1 MNQYNYPTVIY
12 SGENSTHSLGE
23 YLKKSNHQK
32 AMIVTDQQLV
42 KLGIVKTL
50 VEDLNFEDQDYVVYD
65 GVHPNPIE
73 DDVKNG
79 VDFYQNNSCDYLIA
93 LGGGSPM
100 DVAKVIKI
108 MLKHPWPM
116 EQYDDSIGGDNL
128 ITESMPGLYAIP
140 TTAGTGSEVG
150 RAGVIILKKSQ
161 RKTIFFHPD
170 LIPKIAVLDPKY
182 SMNLPRSIT
191 VATGVDALVHCM
203 EAFLSPGFHPMADGI
218 ALEGIQLILQNLP
231 KVFEDGHDLD
241 ARNKMLVAA
250 MMGATAFQKG
260 LGMVHSLA
268 HPLSSQFNL
277 HHGLANALMLIE
289 ALKFIDQSVMQ
300 GESDE
305 RKKLQRLEEVIKSS
319 LDQKTSSKS
328 LADILSD
335 FMNDLEVEPGLSHHG
350 ITENDLDKLSE
361 EAFMDGCHQ
370 TNIIPIQQDDLR
382 LVYRKAL

>member
-12 SGENSTHSLGE
+12 SGENAAHSLGE

-108 MLKHPWPM
+108 MLNHPWPM
-116 EQYDDSIGGDNL
+116 EQYDDSLGGDDL
-128 ITESMPGLYAIP
+128 ITEVMPELYAIP

-170 LIPKIAVLDPKY
+170 LIPKIAILDPTY

-191 VATGVDALVHCM
+191 VATGIDALVHCM

-218 ALEGIQLILQNLP
+218 ALEGTQLVLQNLP
-231 KVFEDGHDLD
+231 KVFDDGHDLD
-241 ARNKMLVAA
+241 ARNKMLMAA
-250 MMGATAFQKG
+250 TMGATAFQKG

-277 HHGLANALMLIE
+277 HHGLANALVLIE
-289 ALKFIDQSVMQ
+289 SLKFIDQRVMH
-300 GESDE
+300 GGSEE
-305 RKKLQRLEEVIKSS
+305 RNKLQRLEDVIKSS

-328 LADILSD
+328 LPDILSD
-335 FMNDLEVEPGLSHHG
+335 FMNDLEVELGLSHHG

>member
-108 MLKHPWPM
+108 MLNHPWPM
-116 EQYDDSIGGDNL
+116 EQYDDSLGGDDL
-128 ITESMPGLYAIP
+128 ITESMPELYAIP

-191 VATGVDALVHCM
+191 VATGLDALVHCM

-289 ALKFIDQSVMQ
+289 SLKFIDQSVMQ
-300 GESDE
+300 GETDE
-305 RKKLQRLEEVIKSS
+305 RNKLQRLEEVIKSS
-319 LDQKTSSKS
+319 LDQKTSSQS

-335 FMNDLEVEPGLSHHG
+335 FMNDLEVELGLSHHG
-350 ITENDLDKLSE
+350 VTENDLDKLSE

>member
-12 SGENSTHSLGE
+12 SGENAAHSLGE
-23 YLKKSNHQK
+23 YLKKSNHKK

-108 MLKHPWPM
+108 MLNHPWPM
-116 EQYDDSIGGDNL
+116 EQYDDSLGGDDL
-128 ITESMPGLYAIP
+128 ITEVMPELYAIP

-170 LIPKIAVLDPKY
+170 LIPKIAILDPTY

-191 VATGVDALVHCM
+191 VATGIDALVHCM

-218 ALEGIQLILQNLP
+218 ALEGTQLVLQNLP
-231 KVFEDGHDLD
+231 KVFDDGHDLD
-241 ARNKMLVAA
+241 ARNKMLMAA
-250 MMGATAFQKG
+250 TMGATAFQKG

-289 ALKFIDQSVMQ
+289 SLKFIDQRVMH
-300 GESDE
+300 GGSEE
-305 RKKLQRLEEVIKSS
+305 RNKLQRLEDVIKSS

-328 LADILSD
+328 LPDILSD
-335 FMNDLEVEPGLSHHG
+335 FMNDLEVELGLSHHG

-370 TNIIPIQQDDLR
+370 TNIIPIQQEDLR

>member
-12 SGENSTHSLGE
+12 SGENAAHSLGE

-108 MLKHPWPM
+108 MLNHPWPM
-116 EQYDDSIGGDNL
+116 EQYDDSLGGDDL
-128 ITESMPGLYAIP
+128 ITEVMPELYAIP

-170 LIPKIAVLDPKY
+170 LIPKIAILDPTY

-191 VATGVDALVHCM
+191 VATGIDALVHCM

-218 ALEGIQLILQNLP
+218 ALEGTQLVLQNLP
-231 KVFEDGHDLD
+231 KVFDDGHDLD
-241 ARNKMLVAA
+241 ARNKMLMAA
-250 MMGATAFQKG
+250 TMGATAFQKG

-289 ALKFIDQSVMQ
+289 SLKFIDQRVMH
-300 GESDE
+300 GGSEE
-305 RKKLQRLEEVIKSS
+305 RNKLQRLEDVIKSS

-328 LADILSD
+328 LPDILSD
-335 FMNDLEVEPGLSHHG
+335 FMNDLEVELGLSHHG

>member
-12 SGENSTHSLGE
+12 SGENAAHSLGE

-108 MLKHPWPM
+108 MLNHPWPM
-116 EQYDDSIGGDNL
+116 EQYDDSLGGDDL
-128 ITESMPGLYAIP
+128 ITEVMPDLYAIP

-170 LIPKIAVLDPKY
+170 LIPKIAILDPTY

-191 VATGVDALVHCM
+191 VATGIDALVHCM

-218 ALEGIQLILQNLP
+218 ALEGTQLVLQNLP
-231 KVFEDGHDLD
+231 KVFDDGHDLD
-241 ARNKMLVAA
+241 ARNKMLMAA
-250 MMGATAFQKG
+250 TMGATAFQKG

-289 ALKFIDQSVMQ
+289 SLKFIDQRVMH
-300 GESDE
+300 GGSEE
-305 RKKLQRLEEVIKSS
+305 RNKLQRLEDVIKSS

-328 LADILSD
+328 LPDILSD
-335 FMNDLEVEPGLSHHG
+335 FMNDLEVELGLSHHG